1 MAEVKE
7 AEEEETVCQDRD
19 GDGFLDRACGG
30 DDCDDSNPEIFPGAE
45 EICGDNIDNDCDGLV
60 DEPYFVLNNIPL
72 NDETHSHKM
81 DSGLHCDVSLVW
93 TGSEFAVAWTAL
105 VGTWDI
111 YFNRINLCN

>member
-72 NDETHSHKM
+72 NDETHYHTRWTVDYTAM
-81 DSGLHCDVSLVW
+81 FPLSGRVASLQLHGLRSW
-93 TGSEFAVAWTAL
+93 AP
-105 VGTWDI
+105 GTYTSI
-111 YFNRINLCN
+111 A